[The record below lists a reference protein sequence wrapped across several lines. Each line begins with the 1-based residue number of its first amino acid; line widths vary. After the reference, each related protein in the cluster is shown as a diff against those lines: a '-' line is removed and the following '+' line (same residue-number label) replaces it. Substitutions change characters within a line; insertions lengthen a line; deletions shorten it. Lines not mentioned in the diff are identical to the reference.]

1 MMKSCRIKK
10 KLKMGVLKIKFQN
23 WNFGKVFR
31 NGNFKNWNLR
41 ELNLEIEVLKI
52 KFEN

>member
-1 MMKSCRIKK
+1 
-10 KLKMGVLKIKFQN
+10 MGVLKIKFENQ
-23 WNFGKVFR
+23 NFGKGFR
-31 NGNFKNWNLR
+31 NGNFKNWKFG